1 MRPPRFGVQVSVLF
15 GAGLATGL
23 SHFWAPALVAVML
36 AALLV
41 PGRHRVHCLVLV
53 AALAHGGLASAGEAR
68 RCAARL
74 PPRRVALTVHAVDPV
89 RFPVAARA
97 SLAGVA
103 CRGTIDVRWP
113 ERMLPLRAGT
123 DARVEGRWLPRARA
137 FRPLG
142 GTLLITRAETTGVD
156 PTPGERLRNATVSAS
171 EKLYG
176 ARSPLV
182 DALVLGTR
190 GGMARELKDDFA
202 KSGLVHLLSI
212 SGFHVG
218 LLAAWVVLAVSA
230 MGFPRQRAMGIG
242 ALAGALYVVFLG
254 WPAPA
259 GRAAALC
266 CVLALCLR
274 RQRHTDSGSL
284 LAATALA
291 VMLVDPWAVADLG
304 GWLSV
309 SALWGATTATRWT
322 DRAFGPGYL
331 PRTLGSSIG
340 ATLATAPITAAGIG
354 TVALAGVLMNIAAI
368 PLAAVAV
375 PGVAASLMLAPLVPF
390 LASALAAGS
399 GLALHGL
406 EWCARWG
413 AAIPLGHGEV
423 PAEFRSAIP
432 WLALLGVGLW
442 AIGPRNT
449 RTIAARRLAA
459 AALMASCL
467 TLGQALPVRGRD
479 ERLLTLH
486 FLDVGQGDAAAIR
499 TPGGHWV
506 LVDAGPR
513 DERYDAGRRV
523 VAPFLARAGARRIE
537 AVVVS
542 HAHLDH
548 LGGVGAVLQ
557 RFQVNAVLEPGDAVA
572 EPLYDGFLGAVAASG
587 ARWVPIRAG
596 AAFSLDS
603 VSFRVIHPDTAWAE
617 WGLDLNEDS
626 VVLLV
631 EYRAFRALFSGDA
644 GWDAERRMLGSVGP
658 VDLLKVGHHGSATA
672 SGTPWLAELDPAV
685 AMISVGRNRYGHPSR
700 EALER
705 LAATGSD
712 IWRTDRDGTVTVTTD
727 GSTMHLRGDDRDRIL
742 RVDQEEGAP

>member
-1 MRPPRFGVQVSVLF
+1 MLF
-15 GAGLATGL
+15 GAGLVTGL
-23 SHFWAPALVAVML
+23 SHFRGPALAASVL
-36 AALLV
+36 AALLAG
-41 PGRHRVHCLVLV
+41 GRHRVRFLVL
-53 AALAHGGLASAGEAR
+53 ALAVTHGWLAVAGESR

-74 PPRRVALTVHAVDPV
+74 PPAKIAVTVHAVDPA
-89 RFPVAARA
+89 RFPAPARA
-97 SLAGVA
+97 ALPDVE
-103 CRGTIDVRWP
+103 CTGTIDVRWP
-113 ERMLPLRAGT
+113 ERTLPVVAGT
-123 DARVEGRWLPRARA
+123 VAEVEGRWLPRTKALGRS
-137 FRPLG
+137 G
-142 GTLLITRAETTGVD
+142 GTLLVSRAIVRDTSAGPAQRV
-156 PTPGERLRNATVSAS
+156 RNSVVSAS
-171 EKLYG
+171 LELYG
-176 ARSPLV
+176 DRAPLV

-190 GGMARELKDDFA
+190 GGMDRDLKDDFA
-202 KSGLVHLLSI
+202 RSGLVHLLSI

-218 LLAAWVVLAVSA
+218 LLSAWVVLALA
-230 MGFPRQRAMGIG
+230 AAGFPRQRALGIG
-242 ALAGALYVVFLG
+242 ALAGAAYVIFLG

-291 VMLVDPWAVADLG
+291 VMLVDPWAVVDLG

-322 DRAFGPGYL
+322 DRAFGTGFL

-354 TVALAGVLMNIAAI
+354 TVALAGVLMNIVAI

-375 PGVAASLMLAPLVPF
+375 PGVAASLALAPIAPLV
-390 LASALAAGS
+390 ASALAAGS

-423 PAEFRSAIP
+423 PAELKSAVP
-432 WLALLGVGLW
+432 WIVLVGVALW

-449 RTIAARRLAA
+449 RIAAARRLAV
-459 AALMASCL
+459 AALLASGL
-467 TLGQALPVRGRD
+467 TLGQALPALSRD
-479 ERLLTLH
+479 ESLLTLH

-513 DERYDAGRRV
+513 DERYDAGSRV
-523 VAPFLARAGARRIE
+523 VAPFLARAGARHIS

-548 LGGVGAVLQ
+548 VGGVPAILE
-557 RFQVNAVLEPGDAVA
+557 RFPVDAVLEPGDLVA
-572 EPLYDGFLGAVAASG
+572 DASYDAFLAAVAASD
-587 ARWVPIRAG
+587 ARWMPVRAG
-596 AAFSLDS
+596 AAFVLDS
-603 VSFRVIHPDTAWAE
+603 VWFRVIHPDTSWTQ

-626 VVLLV
+626 AVLLV
-631 EYRAFRALFSGDA
+631 EYRDFRALLSGDA
-644 GWDAERRMLGSVGP
+644 GWDAEQRLLGSVGQ

-672 SGTPWLAELDPAV
+672 SGTPWLSELDPDVAV
-685 AMISVGRNRYGHPSR
+685 ISVGRNRYGHPSR
-700 EALER
+700 EALDR
-705 LAATGSD
+705 LRAAGSD
-712 IWRTDRDGTVTVTTD
+712 VWRTDRDGTITVTTD
-727 GSTMHLRGDDRDRIL
+727 GHTMELSGRGRDRKL
-742 RVDQEEGAP
+742 RVDLEERMP

>member
-1 MRPPRFGVQVSVLF
+1 MQAPRLGVQVAVLF

-23 SHFWAPALVAVML
+23 SHFRAPALVATVL
-36 AALLV
+36 VVLLV
-41 PGRHRVHCLVLV
+41 PAQHRVRFLVLAV
-53 AALAHGGLASAGEAR
+53 ALAHGWLASSGESE

-74 PPRRVALTVHAVDPV
+74 PPGKLALEVHAVDPA
-89 RFPVAARA
+89 RFPAAARVA
-97 SLAGVA
+97 LPDVA
-103 CRGTIDVRWP
+103 CRGTIDARWP
-113 ERMLPLRAGT
+113 ERVLPVRAGT
-123 DARVEGRWLPRARA
+123 EAAVEGRWLPRTRA
-137 FRPLG
+137 FGRRG
-142 GTLLITRAETTGVD
+142 GTLLVTRVEIRGVNPRPAD
-156 PTPGERLRNATVSAS
+156 RLRNATVAS
-171 EKLYG
+171 SQKLYG
-176 ARSPLV
+176 ERAPLV

-190 GGMARELKDDFA
+190 GGMDRDLKDDFA
-202 KSGLVHLLSI
+202 RSGLVHLLSI

-218 LLAAWVVLAVSA
+218 LLSAWVVLLVAA
-230 MGFPRQRAMGIG
+230 IGFPRQRALGIG
-242 ALAGALYVVFLG
+242 ALAGAAYVVFLG

-284 LAATALA
+284 LAATALT
-291 VMLVDPWAVADLG
+291 VMVVDPWAVVDLG

-322 DRAFGPGYL
+322 DRAFGPGFL

-354 TVALAGVLMNIAAI
+354 TVALAGVLMNIVAI
-368 PLAAVAV
+368 PLAAIAV
-375 PGVAASLMLAPLVPF
+375 PGVAASLVTAPVVPF

-413 AAIPLGHGEV
+413 AALPLGHGEV
-423 PAEFRSAIP
+423 PAELRSAAP
-432 WLALLGVGLW
+432 WLVLLAVGLW

-449 RTIAARRLAA
+449 RSTAARRLAVA
-459 AALMASCL
+459 TLLASCL
-467 TLGQALPVRGRD
+467 TLGQALPVGSRN
-479 ERLLTLH
+479 ERLLALH

-506 LVDAGPR
+506 LIDAGPR
-513 DERYDAGRRV
+513 AAGDAAGRRGG
-523 VAPFLARAGARRIE
+523 APFLARAGARRIE

-548 LGGVGAVLQ
+548 LGGVDAVLE
-557 RFQVNAVLEPGDAVA
+557 RFPVDAVLEPGNAVA
-572 EPLYDGFLGAVAASG
+572 EPSYDGFLGAVAASG
-587 ARWVPIRAG
+587 TRWVPVRAG
-596 AAFSLDS
+596 AAFAVDS

-626 VVLLV
+626 AVLLV
-631 EYRAFRALFSGDA
+631 EYGEFRALFPGDA
-644 GWDAERRMLGSVGP
+644 GWDAERRMLGSVGR

-672 SGTPWLAELDPAV
+672 SGTQWLAELDPTVAV
-685 AMISVGRNRYGHPSR
+685 ISVGRNRYGHPSR
-700 EALER
+700 QALER
-705 LAATGSD
+705 LAEAGSD
-712 IWRTDRDGTVTVTTD
+712 VWRTDRDGTITVTTD
-727 GSTMHLRGDDRDRIL
+727 GSTMHLRGRDRDRIL
-742 RVDQEEGAP
+742 RVDLEEDTP

>member
-1 MRPPRFGVQVSVLF
+1 VQVAVLF

-23 SHFWAPALVAVML
+23 SHFRAPALIATIL

-41 PGRHRVHCLVLV
+41 SPRSRVRLLVLV
-53 AALAHGGLASAGEAR
+53 AALAHGWLAAAGEGR
-68 RCAARL
+68 RCTARL
-74 PPRRVALTVHAVDPV
+74 PPGKLALVVHAVDPA
-89 RFPVAARA
+89 RFPASARA
-97 SLAGVA
+97 ALPEAA

-113 ERMLPLRAGT
+113 ERVLPVSAGT
-123 DARVEGRWLPRARA
+123 EAQIEGRWLPRTRA
-137 FRPLG
+137 FGRHG
-142 GTLLITRAETTGVD
+142 GTLLITRLKITGAA
-156 PTPGERLRNATVSAS
+156 PRPAERLRNATVSAS
-171 EKLYG
+171 LKLYG
-176 ARSPLV
+176 ERSPLV

-190 GGMARELKDDFA
+190 GGMDRELKDDFA
-202 KSGLVHLLSI
+202 SSGLVHLLSI

-218 LLAAWVVLAVSA
+218 LLSAWVVLAVSA

-242 ALAGALYVVFLG
+242 AIAGAAYVVFLG

-284 LAATALA
+284 LASTALA
-291 VMLVDPWAVADLG
+291 VLLVDPWAIVDLG

-322 DRAFGPGYL
+322 DRAFGPGFL

-375 PGVAASLMLAPLVPF
+375 PGVAASLVVAPLVPF

-413 AAIPLGHGEV
+413 AALPLGHGEV
-423 PAEFRSAIP
+423 PAEWRSAVP
-432 WLALLGVGLW
+432 WLVLLAAGLW

-449 RTIAARRLAA
+449 RSTAARRLAVA
-459 AALMASCL
+459 TLMASCL
-467 TLGQALPVRGRD
+467 TLGQAFPVRSRD

-499 TPGGHWV
+499 TPGGHWI
-506 LVDAGPR
+506 LIDAGPR

-523 VAPFLARAGARRIE
+523 VAPFLARAGARRID

-548 LGGVGAVLQ
+548 LGGVDAVLE
-557 RFQVNAVLEPGDAVA
+557 RFPVASVLEPGDAVA
-572 EPLYDGFLGAVAASG
+572 EPSYDGFLGAVASSG

-596 AAFSLDS
+596 AAFAVDS
-603 VSFRVIHPDTAWAE
+603 VSFRVVHPDTAWAE

-626 VVLLV
+626 AVLLV
-631 EYRAFRALFSGDA
+631 EYREFRALFSGDA
-644 GWDAERRMLGSVGP
+644 GWDAERRMLGSVGQ

-672 SGTPWLAELDPAV
+672 SGTPWLAELDPTIAI
-685 AMISVGRNRYGHPSR
+685 ISVGRNRYGHPSR

-705 LAATGSD
+705 LAVSGSD
-712 IWRTDRDGTVTVTTD
+712 VWRTDRDGTITVTTN
-727 GSTMHLRGDDRDRIL
+727 GSTMHLRGRDRDRIL
-742 RVDQEEGAP
+742 RVDLEESTP